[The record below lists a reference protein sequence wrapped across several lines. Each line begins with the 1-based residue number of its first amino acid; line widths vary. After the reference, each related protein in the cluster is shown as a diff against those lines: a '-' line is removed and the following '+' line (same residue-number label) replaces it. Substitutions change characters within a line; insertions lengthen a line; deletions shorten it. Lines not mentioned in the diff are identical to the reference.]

1 MEYWGRLPYNR
12 RRTSKKGRK
21 PDMKKRILALLSA
34 VLFVALLTVPA
45 MATADGNDSP
55 GRLSATIDDNDTPQ
69 VAPIEPD
76 TPIEEA
82 DAPLAAPE
90 EKSAP
95 WTPLQK
101 TAAAAGAVGVTAAAG
116 SSIWLFSAYKA
127 GRLGARGL
135 KFVNMLK
142 GLKFWK

>member
-1 MEYWGRLPYNR
+1 
-12 RRTSKKGRK
+12 
-21 PDMKKRILALLSA
+21 MKKRILAFLTA

-45 MATADGNDSP
+45 MAMAAGNDSP
-55 GRLSATIDDNDTPQ
+55 ARPAGTLDVDDPDVPAAAPVEPNEVVDDND
-69 VAPIEPD
+69 V
-76 TPIEEA
+76 
-82 DAPLAAPE
+82 PLAEPE
-90 EKSAP
+90 ENTP

-101 TAAAAGAVGVTAAAG
+101 TAAAAGAVGVTAVAG